1 MAQMKKLIASVL
13 ITSVLVCTGSVVLAD
28 SLNAPSKEAVAADV
42 AAVRQL
48 GKDMGDAMVA
58 GDVDKLNQI
67 FADDWASVGSSGK
80 VITKE
85 DFLRNHISGIHKLE
99 WFELGPIDVQ
109 VLGNS
114 AVAQGGVIETR
125 RKETNVQMIYADL
138 LEKRAGK
145 WVVVRSMG
153 AKVK

>member
-1 MAQMKKLIASVL
+1 MRKRIASVL
-13 ITSVLVCTGSVVLAD
+13 IASILACTSSIGVAA
-28 SLNAPSKEAVAADV
+28 SLDASANESAAADV
-42 AAVRQL
+42 AAIKKL

-58 GDVDKLNQI
+58 GDVDTLNRM

-85 DFLRNHISGIHKLE
+85 DFLRNHASGSHKLD

-109 VLGNS
+109 VQGNS
-114 AVAQGGVIETR
+114 AVAQGTVLETR
-125 RKETNVQMIYADL
+125 GKDANVRLIYADL
-138 LEKRAGK
+138 LERRDGQ

-153 AKVK
+153 GKVK

>member
-1 MAQMKKLIASVL
+1 
-13 ITSVLVCTGSVVLAD
+13 VCTGTVLAESPD
-28 SLNAPSKEAVAADV
+28 APSKEAVAADV
-42 AAVRQL
+42 VAIRQL

-58 GDVDKLNQI
+58 GDIDRLDEI

-85 DFLRNHISGIHKLE
+85 EFLRNHVSGVHKLD

-114 AVAQGGVIETR
+114 AVAEGGVIETR
-125 RKETNVQMIYADL
+125 GKETNVQMIYADL
-138 LEKRAGK
+138 LEKRDGR

-153 AKVK
+153 GKVK